1 MKITIN
7 IEKAKTIAH
16 AKRRYLREL
25 EFAPHDQIIAKQIPG
40 DASVKAEAARK
51 EIREKYAVIQN
62 SIDAATSFA
71 EIKESFSK

>member
-25 EFAPHDQIIAKQIPG
+25 EFAPHDQIVAKQIPG
-40 DASVKAEAARK
+40 DASIKAEASRK
-51 EIREKYAVIQN
+51 EIREKYAVIQTK
-62 SIDAATSFA
+62 IDSSTTFS
-71 EIKESFSK
+71 EIKESFQK